1 MGNKHPL
8 SLGLKRNI
16 NWSRIIYKFN
26 NINKEKNK
34 ERIINEI
41 ILQKYKDRLI
51 SQPVYEHLN
60 NKIKVIITEYKR
72 VREEEKEIKEIEKK
86 IEEKIKKEIEINK
99 IEIKKPI
106 LDSKIMGEYIKKRIK
121 KNSIKRIRKEIK
133 RKMKIPKMREEEK
146 YSYNWLKIKE
156 KYINKEI
163 KSYIKGIYII
173 IKGRISKKRR
183 AQRSMSYRINIGRL
197 EFNKINNMM
206 DYSQKKI
213 NGINGVYNMK
223 IGIKTDI
230 V

>member
-16 NWSRIIYKFN
+16 NWSSIIYKYN

-41 ILQKYKDRLI
+41 ILQKYKERLI
-51 SQPVYEHLN
+51 SKPVYEHLSE
-60 NKIKVIITEYKR
+60 KIKVIITEYKR
-72 VREEEKEIKEIEKK
+72 VREEKKEIKK
-86 IEEKIKKEIEINK
+86 IENKIKKRINKDIEINK

-106 LDSKIMGEYIKKRIK
+106 LDSKILGEYIKKRMK
-121 KNSIKRIRKEIK
+121 KNSIQRIRKEIK
-133 RKMKIPKMREEEK
+133 REIKIPKMREEEE

-156 KYINKEI
+156 NYINKEI

-173 IKGRISKKRR
+173 VKGRISKKRR
-183 AQRSMSYRINIGRL
+183 AQRSMKYRINIGRL

-206 DYSQKKI
+206 DYSQIKI
-213 NGINGVYNMK
+213 NGINGVYNIK